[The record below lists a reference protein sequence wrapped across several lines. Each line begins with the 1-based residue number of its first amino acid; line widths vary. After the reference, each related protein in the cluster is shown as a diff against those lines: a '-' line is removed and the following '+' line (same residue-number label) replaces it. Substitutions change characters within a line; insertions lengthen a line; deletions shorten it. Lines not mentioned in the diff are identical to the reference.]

1 MATGG
6 MNMGDMLKTQ
16 IIAMTG
22 MKDGNMMNAIY
33 GIILLTIF
41 ERVMKFGPELF
52 KQLSIIVNKYIESK
66 KEKLLQPVTTIV
78 NNVKLERQGTI
89 KFEKSKTTGTRTG
102 ANSNQQ
108 EDDIVILALIHF
120 MSNLKD
126 SKTVLYNR
134 TFFTINQKEFLLK
147 PDVYCRILNYSKSSE
162 DNTISSYEFEIYS
175 YIYDIERLKEF
186 VEEVIQD
193 YRREKSNKLGKNIYY
208 FDEIYI
214 PMQKDPQTKTYRY
227 EMAQKNLLFDMR
239 RFQTSK
245 SLQNVF
251 GSHLDIVKRRVDT
264 FINNPRWYEEKG
276 IPYTLGIMLTGPP
289 GTGKTSLIKAIANDT
304 KRHIFN
310 IKLSE
315 TSTQTQLRNLFY
327 NEEIK
332 VLQDGRNEIVNI
344 PISKRLYIIEDIDCL
359 SDIIIDRDLKNG
371 NHMNNFDSDSDSD
384 DDEQDSSSDYST
396 DFMAI
401 NSQSTNINNDTTI
414 NTKIEDDKFYKN
426 LSEQQKKI
434 MKVSNYERE
443 SGNVMWKLKQEN
455 VYETYIILYND
466 ALAKPTSNTFN
477 QKYVDRIEEI
487 FKARNYKKYI
497 EDFRH
502 SNGYPLRN
510 IYYKSSRTT
519 YIVHHL
525 KTIESKI
532 NMYFTTKPDYI
543 EKRDNYEAFTN
554 EIINL
559 IKKFTEH
566 KNFLQRINSDYEV
579 LLFINRCIH
588 YTENNMDLSLI
599 QNVNSIKQITE
610 IPELIT
616 EAYNSCNPTVTHID
630 NNNNKHVI
638 RGDSINE
645 LTSSLKENILPLN
658 NISTNKPMPPK
669 ELSGLDALYNTDL
682 SGNTNTMNAMDF
694 GSPYMDISNFTQN
707 GVNNYQAPNDNFVNS
722 YDNMMTERTTVYE
735 QNTTNLNS
743 QHNNNLYTSN
753 VIKSENNEVNDI
765 KKELKENRKQR
776 ELSRFKNSK
785 EFEGSHKELFNIRVA
800 LSKYV
805 NYIYSFVR
813 KQDDKTNLFKTL
825 NSKKTAEEL
834 YDMDNINE
842 SFEEDNI
849 LQRMLFNSKYFK
861 DLNDKVKLTF
871 NEAIRCEYEKFKGSM
886 TKLTTLE
893 KSENITNMDDFY
905 SILESAFNEL
915 ANILH
920 ENLKIP
926 HKHIKLSKIAKD
938 SQKIE
943 NKLLKSLKNNK
954 TTTFGQKEE
963 GHPEQLNLS
972 FLLNLLDGVL
982 ETPGRILIITTNHPE
997 MLDKAFVRPGRIDVR
1012 LEVGYCTREMIIELF
1027 QFFYDKPDFTLSE
1040 KEWTYNKLI
1049 TPATANK
1056 IIQDNQFNIQ
1066 HAVDQLIY
1074 ETS

>member
-1 MATGG
+1 MTTSG

-41 ERVMKFGPELF
+41 ERIMKFGPEVF
-52 KQLSIIVNKYIESK
+52 KHFAQMFNKYIESK
-66 KEKLLQPVTTIV
+66 KESLLQPVSNIV
-78 NNVKLERQGTI
+78 SNVNLQRQGTI
-89 KFEKSKTTGTRTG
+89 KFEKSKTTGTKSG
-102 ANSNQQ
+102 SNNQT
-108 EDDIVILALIHF
+108 EDDIVILALIHY

-134 TFFTINQKEFLLK
+134 TFFTINNEEFQLK
-147 PDVYCRILNYSKSSE
+147 PDVYCRVLNYTKSSD
-162 DNTISSYEFEIYS
+162 DNTIASYEFEIYS

-359 SDIIIDRDLKNG
+359 SDVIIDRDIKNG
-371 NHMNNFDSDSDSD
+371 QNIDDVSSD
-384 DDEQDSSSDYST
+384 DDSDYEEESASDYST
-396 DFMAI
+396 DFTKPSSGYGSNA
-401 NSQSTNINNDTTI
+401 DI
-414 NTKIEDDKFYKN
+414 NTIENTDFYNK
-426 LSEQQKKI
+426 LSEEQQKI
-434 MKVSNYERE
+434 MKVSNYDRE
-443 SGNVMWKLKQEN
+443 TGNVLYKLEDKAVYDKYFELYNKAFKYGSEKLK
-455 VYETYIILYND
+455 
-466 ALAKPTSNTFN
+466 
-477 QKYVDRIEEI
+477 KYTARIKEI
-487 FKARNYKKYI
+487 QKARGYKKYI
-497 EDFRH
+497 SYSELHLTKYTKQFLINDF
-502 SNGYPLRN
+502 SSSQNSYISQIKGYFV
-510 IYYKSSRTT
+510 S
-519 YIVHHL
+519 
-525 KTIESKI
+525 
-532 NMYFTTKPDYI
+532 KPDYMNN
-543 EKRDNYEAFTN
+543 RDLYDSHCEW
-554 EIINL
+554 IINKCKEFIETDKVL
-559 IKKFTEH
+559 DRLTSKYE
-566 KNFLQRINSDYEV
+566 IN
-579 LLFINRCIH
+579 LFINRCIH
-588 YTENNMDLSLI
+588 YIEKGMELNNITNNLR
-599 QNVNSIKQITE
+599 IKQLVE
-610 IPELIT
+610 IPELIN
-616 EAYNSCNPTVTHID
+616 EAYEFVNGEKEKVIPVQENLQSVNVNQSNVKLEENPQTTMSELDAMYSNNLTDSPMFSGSTANNFMDISSWSNQNTNSTSNNLNTTNTLNNTQNNFESQYDSMMINRTNIYDANDIATV
-630 NNNNKHVI
+630 NN
-638 RGDSINE
+638 IN
-645 LTSSLKENILPLN
+645 N
-658 NISTNKPMPPK
+658 NISSQSINQSNQYSNVSNERKEK
-669 ELSGLDALYNTDL
+669 EL
-682 SGNTNTMNAMDF
+682 
-694 GSPYMDISNFTQN
+694 Q
-707 GVNNYQAPNDNFVNS
+707 
-722 YDNMMTERTTVYE
+722 
-735 QNTTNLNS
+735 
-743 QHNNNLYTSN
+743 
-753 VIKSENNEVNDI
+753 K
-765 KKELKENRKQR
+765 
-776 ELSRFKNSK
+776 FKNSK
-785 EFEGSHKELFNIRVA
+785 KFEGSNKELFNIRVA

-813 KQDDKTNLFKTL
+813 KQDDKSSLFKKL
-825 NSKKTAEEL
+825 NSKKTEEEL

-842 SFEEDNI
+842 SFEEDNV

-861 DLNDKVKLTF
+861 DLDSKVKLTF
-871 NEAIRCEYEKFKGSM
+871 NESIRHEYEKFKGSM
-886 TKLTTLE
+886 TKLTSLANT
-893 KSENITNMDDFY
+893 ENITNMDEFY
-905 SILESAFNEL
+905 QVLEKSFNDL

-920 ENLKIP
+920 EHLKIP
-926 HKHIKLSKIAKD
+926 HKYVKLSKINKD
-938 SQKIE
+938 AQKIE

-954 TTTFGQKEE
+954 NSSFGQKEE

-1027 QFFYDKPDFTLSE
+1027 QFFYDKPDFTLTE
-1040 KEWTYNKLI
+1040 KQWSYNKLI

-1056 IIQDNQFNIQ
+1056 IIQDNQFNIN